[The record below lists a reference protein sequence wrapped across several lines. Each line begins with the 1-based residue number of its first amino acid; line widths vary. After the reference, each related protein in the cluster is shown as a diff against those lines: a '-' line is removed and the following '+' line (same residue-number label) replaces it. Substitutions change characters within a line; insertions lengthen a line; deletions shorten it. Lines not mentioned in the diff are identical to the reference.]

1 MEDEIPLS
9 LRQLQYFTVVAETGS
24 VTRAAER
31 LLISQPSLS
40 HQLRVL
46 ETALGATLFDRR
58 PRGIALT
65 PVGRAMLPGAK
76 AALAAASDARRS
88 ARAAAGLDEGELRIA
103 TSLSLALGV
112 LPHALREW
120 FAEHPG
126 VQVRVHEHSHADLV
140 TAQVLAGEADVAL
153 GVHPEQ
159 WNGPIF
165 DLGDEEMVVIVAH
178 GDPLVRSR
186 NGRTAIRELRN
197 RRWVLPAVTDG
208 FSEYV
213 ERLCAEEG
221 FTPEAAIRSSG
232 VGTLV
237 ALAASGLGPTLVPVN
252 AVPDPPPGAVLV
264 LAPPIRR
271 RIAVFA
277 ASSNEDLARAF
288 ADCAHRHGRLMPDH
302 LESLFAPTRRSARR
316 GAGRPTSSP

>member
-1 MEDEIPLS
+1 
-9 LRQLQYFTVVAETGS
+9 
-24 VTRAAER
+24 
-31 LLISQPSLS
+31 
-40 HQLRVL
+40 
-46 ETALGATLFDRR
+46 
-58 PRGIALT
+58 
-65 PVGRAMLPGAK
+65 
-76 AALAAASDARRS
+76 
-88 ARAAAGLDEGELRIA
+88 
-103 TSLSLALGV
+103 
-112 LPHALREW
+112 
-120 FAEHPG
+120 
-126 VQVRVHEHSHADLV
+126 
-140 TAQVLAGEADVAL
+140 
-153 GVHPEQ
+153 
-159 WNGPIF
+159 
-165 DLGDEEMVVIVAH
+165 
-178 GDPLVRSR
+178 VRSR

-302 LESLFAPTRRSARR
+302 LKSLFAPTRRSTRR

>member
-1 MEDEIPLS
+1 MADEIPLS
-9 LRQLQYFTVVAETGS
+9 LRQLQYFTVVAEAGS

-31 LLISQPSLS
+31 LHVSQPSLS

-46 ETALGATLFDRR
+46 ETVVGAT
-58 PRGIALT
+58 
-65 PVGRAMLPGAK
+65 LPGAK
-76 AALAAASDARRS
+76 AALVAAADARRS

-120 FAEHPG
+120 FAAHPG

-153 GVHPEQ
+153 GVHPEE
-159 WNGPIF
+159 WNGPVF

-178 GDPLVRSR
+178 GDPLVRSG
-186 NGRTAIRELRN
+186 NGHTTIHDLRN

-221 FTPEAAIRSSG
+221 FSPEAAIRSSG

-252 AVPDPPPGAVLV
+252 AVPDPPPGAVLA
-264 LAPPIRR
+264 LTPPIRR

-277 ASSNEDLARAF
+277 ASANEDLARAF
-288 ADCAHRHGRLMPDH
+288 ADCAQRYGQLLPEH
-302 LESLFAPTRRSARR
+302 LKSLFARR
-316 GAGRPTSSP
+316 GARRVTSGSATPSGDARAGSG

>member
-9 LRQLQYFTVVAETGS
+9 LRQLQYFTVVAEAGS

-31 LLISQPSLS
+31 LRISQPSLS
-40 HQLRVL
+40 QQLRVL
-46 ETALGATLFDRR
+46 EATVGATIFERR
-58 PRGIALT
+58 ARGVALT
-65 PVGRAMLPGAK
+65 PVGRAMLPAAK
-76 AALAAASDARRS
+76 AALGAAADARRS
-88 ARAAAGLDEGELRIA
+88 ARAAAGLDEGELRVA

-120 FAEHPG
+120 FAAHPG
-126 VQVRVHEHSHADLV
+126 IEVRVHEHAHADLV

-153 GVHPEQ
+153 GVRPER
-159 WNGPIF
+159 WTGPVF

-178 GDPLVRSR
+178 GDPLVTNAR
-186 NGRTAIRELRN
+186 GRTAIRDLRD

-221 FTPEAAIRSSG
+221 FSPDVAIRSSG
-232 VGTLV
+232 VATLV
-237 ALAASGLGPTLVPVN
+237 ALAASGLGPTLVPAN
-252 AVPDPPPGAVLV
+252 AVPDPLPGAVLA
-264 LAPPIRR
+264 LDPPIRR

-277 ASSNEDLARAF
+277 ASANEGLARAF
-288 ADCAHRHGRLMPDH
+288 AECAQRYGRLMPDH
-302 LESLFAPTRRSARR
+302 LKSLFAP
-316 GAGRPTSSP
+316 PYV